1 MPARLT
7 SIIRKKSSA
16 IFSRGIDEV
25 MFVPYAAVTFTY
37 DAYLEKVQARF
48 SELGI
53 RVRSVHREA
62 NPALAIMSAKRDCR
76 RRRQH
81 VPSRTNDATRRAGR
95 SDPTKSDRRRDSLC
109 GLERGQQHGLPD
121 HRHHERH
128 ADHRARHFPCRRTDP
143 VPDQP
148 PLPRRTPQGHAG
160 ETREQRIE
168 EYITVNTNVYV
179 AGLREGCMLRL
190 EGDRLSLIGPRPM
203 RIFRWGRTAP

>member
-1 MPARLT
+1 MPTWKRYRLASRNSASVSVRYT
-7 SIIRKKSSA
+7 ASQSCTGHHVRK
-16 IFSRGIDEV
+16 G
-25 MFVPYAAVTFTY
+25 
-37 DAYLEKVQARF
+37 
-48 SELGI
+48 
-53 RVRSVHREA
+53 
-62 NPALAIMSAKRDCR
+62 DCR

-148 PLPRRTPQGHAG
+148 PLPRRTPAG
-160 ETREQRIE
+160 PCGRNARAAYRRVHYRQHQRIRSRTARRMHAAARRRQAVADRSPPDA
-168 EYITVNTNVYV
+168 YIPLGENRPGEANP
-179 AGLREGCMLRL
+179 GDDLGFLLQQPL
-190 EGDRLSLIGPRPM
+190 EG
-203 RIFRWGRTAP
+203 